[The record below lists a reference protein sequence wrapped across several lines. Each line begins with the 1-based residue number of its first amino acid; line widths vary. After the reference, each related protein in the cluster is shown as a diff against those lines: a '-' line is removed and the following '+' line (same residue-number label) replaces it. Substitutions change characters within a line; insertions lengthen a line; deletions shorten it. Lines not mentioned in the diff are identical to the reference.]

1 MARVRDKCRLCRRE
15 RTKLFLKGGRCF
27 SPKCPIEKKGAVPP
41 GVHGIKSGIKP
52 SGFGIQLREKQKI
65 KRYYGVL
72 EKQFKNYY
80 KEATKSDNKGEEL
93 LRLLETRLD
102 NIVYR
107 LKLAPS
113 KSMARQLVR
122 HGHVFVNK
130 KKVMSPSY
138 RAKVGDKVALDR
150 IALGLV
156 VVEEWMGRKDIKVPS
171 WLKAAKGSG
180 EVKKIPSREDM
191 PQDMKEDVVV
201 EFYSR

>member
-27 SPKCPIEKKGAVPP
+27 SPKCPIERKGAVPP
-41 GVHGIKSGIKP
+41 GVHGIKSGMKL

-72 EKQFKNYY
+72 ERQFKNYY
-80 KEATKSDNKGEEL
+80 KEAAGFENKGEEL
-93 LRLLETRLD
+93 LRLLEMRLD
-102 NIVYR
+102 NTIYR

-113 KSMARQLVR
+113 KSMARQLTR
-122 HGHVFVNK
+122 HGHVFVNG

-138 RAKVGDKVALDR
+138 RVRVGDKVALGR
-150 IALGLV
+150 HALGLV
-156 VVEEWMGRKDIKVPS
+156 AVEEWMSRKDIKVPS
-171 WLKAAKGSG
+171 WLKAAKGGG
-180 EVKKIPSREDM
+180 EVRKLPSRKDM
-191 PQDMKEDVVV
+191 PQDVNEDMVV